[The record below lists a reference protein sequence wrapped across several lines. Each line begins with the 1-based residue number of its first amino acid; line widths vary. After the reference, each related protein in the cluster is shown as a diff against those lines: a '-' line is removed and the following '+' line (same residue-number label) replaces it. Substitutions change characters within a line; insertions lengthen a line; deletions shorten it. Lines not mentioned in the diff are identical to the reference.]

1 MKWFKHLI
9 SIATFASIII
19 FLYAGNSIE
28 ESHIIHGSLFFIYSL
43 FVFCT
48 LLMYR
53 ISLIGRSKIKWVTL
67 ILTVLILSS
76 LSIIKMNMAW
86 YYDLWSITLA
96 GFILLS
102 GDAIFQIIHKN
113 RPLTLVSKIGTAL
126 LLTSLLSMLA
136 FGTESPT
143 MYSFTEILLIL
154 VALLLIGDFFIKKNR
169 A

>member
-1 MKWFKHLI
+1 MKWYKHLI
-9 SIATFASIII
+9 SIATIASIIT

-28 ESHIIHGSLFFIYSL
+28 ESQIIHGSLFFIYSL

-53 ISLIGRSKIKWVTL
+53 ISLIGRSKIKWATL
-67 ILTVLILSS
+67 ILMVLILSS
-76 LSIIKMNMAW
+76 LSIIKMNMAC

-102 GDAIFQIIHKN
+102 GDAIFQIIPKN
-113 RPLTLVSKIGTAL
+113 RPLTLVSKIVTAL

-154 VALLLIGDFFIKKNR
+154 VALLLLGNFFIKKNR